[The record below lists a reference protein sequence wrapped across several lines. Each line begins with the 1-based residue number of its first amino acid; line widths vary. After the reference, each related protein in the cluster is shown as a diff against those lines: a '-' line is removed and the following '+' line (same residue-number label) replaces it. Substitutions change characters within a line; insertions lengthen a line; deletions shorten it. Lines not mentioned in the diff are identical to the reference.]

1 MNTRKTI
8 YDKLF
13 TEKVE
18 LAKHEVELG
27 LKDDILKSIS
37 DYESASKKLDNKIS
51 AYYDIIF
58 KAKKSF
64 EQLKADNNSL
74 FVVVKKLISEELK
87 AKELGKELGIDVTGA
102 PFYKDLQS
110 ALKRYEDIQSEFTSA
125 SQLDKRIVI

>member
-1 MNTRKTI
+1 MNTRKTV
-8 YDKLF
+8 YNKLF
-13 TEKVE
+13 KEETK
-18 LAKHEVELG
+18 LSTHEVELG
-27 LKDDILKSIS
+27 LKEDILKSIS

-64 EQLKADNNSL
+64 EELKADNNSL